1 MMTAIVCYDDDDFI
15 GMAANHDF
23 HKSSVAVM
31 YASCV
36 SCIQSV
42 MAYFMSCSVFALSAV
57 VWNEVCNSA

>member
-1 MMTAIVCYDDDDFI
+1 LFLDVHDDSNCLLVI
-15 GMAANHDF
+15 NHDF

-42 MAYFMSCSVFALSAV
+42 MAYFISCSVFALSAV
-57 VWNEVCNSA
+57 VWNEVCNSD